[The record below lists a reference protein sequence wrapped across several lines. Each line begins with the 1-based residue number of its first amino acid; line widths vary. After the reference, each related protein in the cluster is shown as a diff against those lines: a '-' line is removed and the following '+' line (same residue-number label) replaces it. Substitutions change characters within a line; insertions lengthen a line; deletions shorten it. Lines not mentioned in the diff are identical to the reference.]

1 MACGEECNR
10 QLQGLMA
17 RVSRAETDIANQAL
31 STAALV
37 QSLATSVPSFAASA
51 AGTALIAAFQF
62 IPNIGLLIEEMVKNL
77 LPITSLDIK
86 NINVNVAM
94 MLADLLAEELDRIVG
109 ALLGAVNTLIDS
121 LSDLITDL
129 LAQIE
134 DIIAQLKEAIENA
147 TAEMIAYIKTV
158 YEQIAAGIA
167 AVGALVND
175 IISAF
180 NSVIALL
187 NSQTNIAGCVTA
199 SFVQKPPKSPAT
211 KKADDGAK
219 RPVTPPVIP
228 PAPVA

>member
-10 QLQGLMA
+10 QLQGLMS
-17 RVSRAETDIANQAL
+17 RISRAETDIANQAL
-31 STAALV
+31 STAAMV
-37 QSLATSVPSFAASA
+37 QTLATTVPSFAASA

-77 LPITSLDIK
+77 LPITSIDIK

-94 MLADLLAEELDRIVG
+94 MLADLLAEELDRIVA
-109 ALLGAVNTLIDS
+109 ALLAAVNALIDS
-121 LSDLITDL
+121 LSTLITDL

-134 DIIAQLKEAIENA
+134 DIILQLQQAIEDA
-147 TAEMIAYIKTV
+147 VEAVILYLQSV

-180 NSVIALL
+180 NSVVALL

-211 KKADDGAK
+211 KKADEGAK
-219 RPVTPPVIP
+219 KPVAPPIIP
-228 PAPVA
+228 PAPI